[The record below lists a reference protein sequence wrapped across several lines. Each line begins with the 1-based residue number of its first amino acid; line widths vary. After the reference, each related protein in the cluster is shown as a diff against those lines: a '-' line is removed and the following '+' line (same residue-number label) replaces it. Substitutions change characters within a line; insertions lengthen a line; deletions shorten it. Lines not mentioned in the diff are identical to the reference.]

1 MNMKTKSSNS
11 ILGWSYLMML
21 MKNNLPYI
29 CMVVCNIIFAGMAL
43 FAKAVISKGMNP
55 YIFGAYRQAFAT
67 LALAPFAFYLERGI
81 FRVGETQFPLGGG
94 GVTVIGSLSG
104 IGAKNGGIFTIGD
117 FRRGSVILGPTPKEL
132 CSAIIQHTLQDLLG
146 FIDWGITLCI
156 NLLNAS
162 FCYVPATFASAT
174 TNTIPAITFIIAIL
188 LRRMESVAITE
199 WSGVAKV
206 LGTMLCVGGAVV
218 YSFVKGPP
226 VYPQATQDQNSHSYT
241 GCGTKAQCLKGSR
254 FALSA
259 QALCSLWLIMQIG
272 EKSNH
277 NRLQYGL
284 LFVQIGFAN
293 VQLGPLTKIYPDK
306 LRLTTIQCFFSCI
319 QSAIWALAVE
329 RNISAWKLGWDLNLL
344 VVAYCLR
351 IWVIE
356 KRGPVFSA
364 AFIPLAFIVTA
375 IFSAILWNET
385 PHWGSVCGALLLVGG
400 LYGVLWGKHKEAKAK
415 PLLEQKSE
423 TKEAKSVEQKSETKE
438 ESV

>member
-29 CMVVCNIIFAGMAL
+29 SMVVCNIIFAGMAL

-67 LALAPFAFYLERGI
+67 LALAPFAFYLERKNSAPLSCSILCKI
-81 FRVGETQFPLGGG
+81 FLV
-94 GVTVIGSLSG
+94 SL
-104 IGAKNGGIFTIGD
+104 I
-117 FRRGSVILGPTPKEL
+117 
-132 CSAIIQHTLQDLLG
+132 
-146 FIDWGITLCI
+146 GITLCI

-188 LRRMESVAITE
+188 LRMESVAITE

-241 GCGTKAQCLKGSR
+241 GCGTKAQCLKGSL

-259 QALCSLWLIMQIG
+259 QALWSLWLIMQ
-272 EKSNH
+272 
-277 NRLQYGL
+277 
-284 LFVQIGFAN
+284 
-293 VQLGPLTKIYPDK
+293 GPLTKIYPDK

-344 VVAYCLR
+344 VVAYCGVIFVALTYWLR

-364 AFIPLAFIVTA
+364 AFNPLAFIVTA
-375 IFSAILWNET
+375 IFSAILWKET

-400 LYGVLWGKHKEAKAK
+400 LYGVLWGKHKEAEAK
-415 PLLEQKSE
+415 LLLEQKSE
-423 TKEAKSVEQKSETKE
+423 TKEAKSVEQKLETKE

>member
-1 MNMKTKSSNS
+1 MNMKMKSSNA
-11 ILGWSYLMML
+11 ILGCSHLMML
-21 MKNNLPYI
+21 MKNNLPDI
-29 CMVVCNIIFAGMAL
+29 CMVMCNIVYAGMVL
-43 FAKAVISKGMNP
+43 LSKAVISKGMNP

-67 LALAPFAFYLERGI
+67 IALAPFAFYLERKNSAPLSCSILCKI
-81 FRVGETQFPLGGG
+81 FLA
-94 GVTVIGSLSG
+94 SL
-104 IGAKNGGIFTIGD
+104 I
-117 FRRGSVILGPTPKEL
+117 
-132 CSAIIQHTLQDLLG
+132 
-146 FIDWGITLCI
+146 GITLCI
-156 NLLNAS
+156 NLWNISLG
-162 FCYVPATFASAT
+162 YIPATFVSAT
-174 TNTIPAITFIIAIL
+174 SNAIPAITFILAIL
-188 LRRMESVAITE
+188 LRRESVAITE

-226 VYPQATQDQNSHSYT
+226 VYPQATQDQNSQSYT
-241 GCGTKAQCLKGSR
+241 GCGTKAQCLKGSL

-259 QALCSLWLIMQIG
+259 QVNWSLWLIMQ
-272 EKSNH
+272 
-277 NRLQYGL
+277 
-284 LFVQIGFAN
+284 
-293 VQLGPLTKIYPDK
+293 GPLTKIYPDK

-319 QSAIWALAVE
+319 QSAIWAVAVE

-344 VVAYCLR
+344 VVAYCGVIFVAPTFWLR

-364 AFIPLAFIVTA
+364 AFNPLGFIVTA
-375 IFSAILWNET
+375 IFSAFLWKET

-423 TKEAKSVEQKSETKE
+423 TKETKSVEQKSETKE

>member
-21 MKNNLPYI
+21 MKNNFPYI

-55 YIFGAYRQAFAT
+55 YIFGAYRQAFGT
-67 LALAPFAFYLERGI
+67 LALAPFAFYLERKNSAPLSCSILCKI
-81 FRVGETQFPLGGG
+81 FLV
-94 GVTVIGSLSG
+94 SL
-104 IGAKNGGIFTIGD
+104 I
-117 FRRGSVILGPTPKEL
+117 
-132 CSAIIQHTLQDLLG
+132 
-146 FIDWGITLCI
+146 GITLCI
-156 NLLNAS
+156 NLLNVS

-174 TNTIPAITFIIAIL
+174 TNTIPAFTFIIAIL
-188 LRRMESVAITE
+188 LRMESVAITE

-226 VYPQATQDQNSHSYT
+226 VYPQATQVQNSHSYT
-241 GCGTKAQCLKGSR
+241 GCGTKAQCLKGSL

-259 QALCSLWLIMQIG
+259 QALWSLWLIMQ
-272 EKSNH
+272 
-277 NRLQYGL
+277 
-284 LFVQIGFAN
+284 
-293 VQLGPLTKIYPDK
+293 GPLTKIYPDK

-319 QSAIWALAVE
+319 QSAIWAVAVE

-344 VVAYCLR
+344 VVAYCGVIFVALTYWLR

-364 AFIPLAFIVTA
+364 AFNPLAFIVTA
-375 IFSAILWNET
+375 IFSAILWKET

-400 LYGVLWGKHKEAKAK
+400 LFCVLWGKHKEAKAK

-423 TKEAKSVEQKSETKE
+423 TKEAKSIEQKLETKE

>member
-11 ILGWSYLMML
+11 ILGWSYLMMW

-67 LALAPFAFYLERGI
+67 LALAPFAFYLER
-81 FRVGETQFPLGGG
+81 
-94 GVTVIGSLSG
+94 
-104 IGAKNGGIFTIGD
+104 
-117 FRRGSVILGPTPKEL
+117 KEL
-132 CSAIIQHTLQDLLG
+132 CSAIMQHTLQDLLG
-146 FIDWGITLCI
+146 FIDWVRARITLCI

-188 LRRMESVAITE
+188 LRMESVAITE

-241 GCGTKAQCLKGSR
+241 GCGTKAQCLKGSL

-259 QALCSLWLIMQIG
+259 QALWSLWLIMQ
-272 EKSNH
+272 
-277 NRLQYGL
+277 
-284 LFVQIGFAN
+284 
-293 VQLGPLTKIYPDK
+293 GPLTKIYPDK
-306 LRLTTIQCFFSCI
+306 LRLTTVQCFFSCI

-344 VVAYCLR
+344 VVAYCGVIFVALTYWLR

-364 AFIPLAFIVTA
+364 AFNPLAFIVTA
-375 IFSAILWNET
+375 IFSAILWKET

-415 PLLEQKSE
+415 LLLEQKSE
-423 TKEAKSVEQKSETKE
+423 TKEAKSVEQKLETKE

>member
-67 LALAPFAFYLERGI
+67 LALAPFAFYLER
-81 FRVGETQFPLGGG
+81 
-94 GVTVIGSLSG
+94 
-104 IGAKNGGIFTIGD
+104 
-117 FRRGSVILGPTPKEL
+117 KEL
-132 CSAIIQHTLQDLLG
+132 RSAIL
-146 FIDWGITLCI
+146 
-156 NLLNAS
+156 S
-162 FCYVPATFASAT
+162 TFASAT

-188 LRRMESVAITE
+188 LRMESVAITE

-206 LGTMLCVGGAVV
+206 LGTMLCVGGAAV
-218 YSFVKGPP
+218 YSFVKGPL
-226 VYPQATQDQNSHSYT
+226 VYPQAAQDQNSHSYT
-241 GCGTKAQCLKGSR
+241 GCGTKAQCLKGSL
-254 FALSA
+254 FPLSA
-259 QALCSLWLIMQIG
+259 QALCSLWLIM
-272 EKSNH
+272 H
-277 NRLQYGL
+277 
-284 LFVQIGFAN
+284 
-293 VQLGPLTKIYPDK
+293 GPLTKIYPDK

-344 VVAYCLR
+344 VVAYCGVIFVALTYWLR

-356 KRGPVFSA
+356 KRGPIFSA
-364 AFIPLAFIVTA
+364 AFNPLAFIVTA
-375 IFSAILWNET
+375 IFSAILWKET
-385 PHWGSVCGALLLVGG
+385 LHWGSVCGALLLVGG

-423 TKEAKSVEQKSETKE
+423 TKEAKSVKQKSETKE

>member
-1 MNMKTKSSNS
+1 
-11 ILGWSYLMML
+11 
-21 MKNNLPYI
+21 
-29 CMVVCNIIFAGMAL
+29 MAL
-43 FAKAVISKGMNP
+43 
-55 YIFGAYRQAFAT
+55 
-67 LALAPFAFYLERGI
+67 
-81 FRVGETQFPLGGG
+81 
-94 GVTVIGSLSG
+94 
-104 IGAKNGGIFTIGD
+104 
-117 FRRGSVILGPTPKEL
+117 
-132 CSAIIQHTLQDLLG
+132 
-146 FIDWGITLCI
+146 ITLCI
-156 NLLNAS
+156 NLLNVS

-188 LRRMESVAITE
+188 LSTTKKLTTNLVVGIFFRMESVAITE

-241 GCGTKAQCLKGSR
+241 GCGTKAQCLKGSL

-259 QALCSLWLIMQIG
+259 QALWSLWLIMQ
-272 EKSNH
+272 
-277 NRLQYGL
+277 
-284 LFVQIGFAN
+284 
-293 VQLGPLTKIYPDK
+293 GPLTKIYPDK

-319 QSAIWALAVE
+319 QSAIWAVAVE

-344 VVAYCLR
+344 VVAYCGVIFVALTYWLR

-364 AFIPLAFIVTA
+364 AFNPLAFIVTA
-375 IFSAILWNET
+375 IFSAILWKET

-400 LYGVLWGKHKEAKAK
+400 LFGVLWGKHKEAKAK
-415 PLLEQKSE
+415 PLLEQRSE
-423 TKEAKSVEQKSETKE
+423 TKEAKSIEQKLETKE

>member
-29 CMVVCNIIFAGMAL
+29 SMVVCNIIFAGMAL

-67 LALAPFAFYLERGI
+67 LALAPFAFYLER
-81 FRVGETQFPLGGG
+81 
-94 GVTVIGSLSG
+94 
-104 IGAKNGGIFTIGD
+104 
-117 FRRGSVILGPTPKEL
+117 
-132 CSAIIQHTLQDLLG
+132 
-146 FIDWGITLCI
+146 ITLCI

-188 LRRMESVAITE
+188 LRMESVAITE

-241 GCGTKAQCLKGSR
+241 GCGTKAQCLKGSL

-259 QALCSLWLIMQIG
+259 QALWSLWLIMQ
-272 EKSNH
+272 
-277 NRLQYGL
+277 
-284 LFVQIGFAN
+284 
-293 VQLGPLTKIYPDK
+293 GPLTKIYPDK

-344 VVAYCLR
+344 VVAYCGVIFVALTYWLR

-364 AFIPLAFIVTA
+364 AFNPLAFIVTA
-375 IFSAILWNET
+375 IFSAILWKET
-385 PHWGSVCGALLLVGG
+385 PHWGST
-400 LYGVLWGKHKEAKAK
+400 KKQK
-415 PLLEQKSE
+415 PNYYLNKNQK
-423 TKEAKSVEQKSETKE
+423 QKKPNQLNRN
-438 ESV
+438 